1 MSVNVNDLSITS
13 LETIM
18 AFGINGGA
26 FKFMLDELQNGTIS
40 NTQDNTALTGK
51 AGRTIGMLK
60 RNKAV
65 TVSGTNGMVS
75 MGLIEAEVGYEGQHL
90 TATAVKW
97 PDYLTV
103 NSNSATTT
111 YKAIGTAGNE
121 IGEVIVKDS
130 DGTIVKRLTQD
141 SAASTGKFA
150 YDPSTKALTFYS
162 GEIANNTSIVVYY
175 YRNIEGDV
183 ISNMSDNYSETLELF
198 VDALAEDK
206 CHNIYHVQFYIPYA
220 DFTGAFDL
228 AMGDS
233 QTTHGFE
240 ATSLAS
246 ACNAGGTKYW
256 DMTVFG
262 NDAPDAPALSS
273 IAITTA
279 PTKTSYTAGEAFN
292 STGMVVTATYN
303 DGATKAV
310 TGYTFA
316 PLGAL
321 TTSNTSITITYIEN
335 GVTKTATQAITV
347 TA

>member
-18 AFGINGGA
+18 AFGINGGV
-26 FKFMLDELQNGTIS
+26 FKFMLDELQNATIS

-75 MGLIEAEVGYEGQHL
+75 MGLIEAEVGSEGEHKSS
-90 TATAVKW
+90 TAVKW

-103 NSNSATTT
+103 SSNSATTT
-111 YKAIGTAGNE
+111 YTAVGTAGNE
-121 IGEVIVKDS
+121 IGEVIVKNA
-130 DGTIVKRLTQD
+130 DGTIAKRLTQD
-141 SAASTGKFA
+141 VSVAAGKFTYVPA
-150 YDPSTKALTFYS
+150 TKKLTFND
-162 GEIANNTSIVVYY
+162 GEIADNASIVVYY

-206 CHNIYHVQFYIPYA
+206 CHNIYHVQFYLPYA

-246 ACNAGGTKYW
+246 ACSTGGTKYW

-262 NDAPDAPALSS
+262 ADAEDAA
-273 IAITTA
+273 
-279 PTKTSYTAGEAFN
+279 
-292 STGMVVTATYN
+292 
-303 DGATKAV
+303 
-310 TGYTFA
+310 
-316 PLGAL
+316 
-321 TTSNTSITITYIEN
+321 
-335 GVTKTATQAITV
+335 
-347 TA
+347 